1 MKLILRIS
9 AVVGL
14 LALAAPAAASA
25 ATTAAPAATCGTG
38 SPVFSR
44 WNDNSSY
51 QLAVNGDLEAGG
63 LGWTLAGGAAVVPG
77 GDPFAV
83 GGKLSTKALALPAG
97 SSATTGSSC
106 IAKGMPT
113 FRLLARNQGSATAK
127 LRVEAV
133 YGYGAYKVSKV
144 LGDVVAGTA
153 WAPARQ
159 LSLALGLVGDAT
171 NVQFRFTPLDS
182 AGKWQ
187 IDSVYI
193 DPIMRR

>member
-51 QLAVNGDLEAGG
+51 RLAVNGDLEAGG

-83 GGKLSTKALALPAG
+83 GGEPRTQAPAPPAG
-97 SSATTGSSC
+97 RPAPTRPPC
-106 IAKGMPT
+106 NPQGMPPV
-113 FRLLARNQGSATAK
+113 RLLPR
-127 LRVEAV
+127 
-133 YGYGAYKVSKV
+133 
-144 LGDVVAGTA
+144 
-153 WAPARQ
+153 
-159 LSLALGLVGDAT
+159 
-171 NVQFRFTPLDS
+171 
-182 AGKWQ
+182 
-187 IDSVYI
+187 
-193 DPIMRR
+193 